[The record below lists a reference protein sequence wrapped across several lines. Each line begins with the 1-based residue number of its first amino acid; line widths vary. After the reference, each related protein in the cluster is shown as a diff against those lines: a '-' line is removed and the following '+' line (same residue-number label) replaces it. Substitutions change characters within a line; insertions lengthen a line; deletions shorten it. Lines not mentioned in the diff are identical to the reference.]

1 MAYVGLSQLRGEEPE
16 PHRNGRHGVRRAPT
30 PATAPAIPQRWLQPI
45 GDRKP
50 EVSSLALGIRQGD
63 ESNSNVRVSSSS
75 PSQES
80 ARETSERTSGLSFPQ
95 VALKNR
101 QLVFIANP
109 HLRLAAFAFEA
120 ADRSQPGSLSHR
132 RI

>member
-1 MAYVGLSQLRGEEPE
+1 MAGAVSVVPQRPHRTGHSPTLATADRRQEARGVVVGLRRTPGRTNPIRMIGSVLRRHR
-16 PHRNGRHGVRRAPT
+16 PHGRT
-30 PATAPAIPQRWLQPI
+30 TAGGFDQ
-45 GDRKP
+45 
-50 EVSSLALGIRQGD
+50 
-63 ESNSNVRVSSSS
+63 
-75 PSQES
+75 QES
-80 ARETSERTSGLSFPQ
+80 TRETSQRTSGLSFSQ

-101 QLVFIANP
+101 QLVFVANP